1 MADERA
7 YRDEDRQRYERD
19 RERREEGY
27 GQDWERR
34 RWDMAKGYAE
44 REYDERGAERPYPER
59 GMPEWMRPGRYS
71 GVGPRGYRRDDA
83 AIREDVSE
91 RLMEHGD
98 IDASDIEVEVHDGE
112 VSYRGRVNSRYAKRA
127 AEDVAYSVRG
137 VRDVRNELRVGDREE
152 VERGRGPYQPSLWGQ
167 PGQEAHR
174 PREEQ
179 AARREEPQRPR
190 REVGHANLSV
200 FSIYRDKPAVEQA
213 VDALRS
219 AGFRNTDISVL
230 FPENEGTKD
239 FAFEKGTKAPEGVTA
254 GAGSGIVVGGVLGWL
269 AGIGLL
275 AVPGIGPFV
284 AAGPIISTLAGM
296 GIAGTIGGIAGAL
309 IGMGM
314 PEYEAKRYEGR
325 VKGGHILLSV
335 HCDDRSWADRA
346 ERVLGQTGG
355 EDIARAGEE
364 SADFAATDKPLPRGA
379 EYRQE

>member
-1 MADERA
+1 MVDERA
-7 YRDEDRQRYERD
+7 YRDEDRQRYE

-34 RWDMAKGYAE
+34 RWNMAKGYTE
-44 REYDERGAERPYPER
+44 REYDERAAERAYPEP
-59 GMPEWMRPGRYS
+59 MPEWMRTGRYS

-83 AIREDVSE
+83 AILEDVSE
-91 RLMEHGD
+91 RLTEHGD
-98 IDASDIEVEVHDGE
+98 IDASDIEVEVHGGE
-112 VSYRGRVNSRYAKRA
+112 VLYRGRVNSRYAKRA
-127 AEDVAYSVRG
+127 AENAAYSVRG
-137 VRDVRNELRVGDREE
+137 VRDVRNELRIGEREG
-152 VERGRGPYQPSLWGQ
+152 VERRREPYQPGLRGAT
-167 PGQEAHR
+167 GQEPYR
-174 PREEQ
+174 PKEE
-179 AARREEPQRPR
+179 AAGRREEPERPR
-190 REVGHANLSV
+190 HAVGHANLSV
-200 FSIYRDKPAVEQA
+200 FSIYRGRPAVKQA

-230 FPENEGTKD
+230 FAENEGTKD

-269 AGIGLL
+269 AGVGLL

-335 HCDDRSWADRA
+335 HCDDRTWAGRA
-346 ERVLGQTGG
+346 ERILSQTGG
-355 EDIARAGEE
+355 EDIARAGEK
-364 SADFAATDKPLPRGA
+364 SADFAATDRPLPRGA